1 MNPKVGLTK
10 HRRPFPLGDRM
21 IIEEMPEEVSAG
33 GILLPQHVKDSIK
46 ARGQTEAKF
55 VIGKVL
61 VLGEG
66 SYTDAG
72 VLIPMPLKVGDIIA
86 YAEHQAIQYKLDGET
101 FTILMLIGVVAR
113 LRDEAYPEPE

>member
-1 MNPKVGLTK
+1 
-10 HRRPFPLGDRM
+10 
-21 IIEEMPEEVSAG
+21 MPEEVSAG

-61 VLGEG
+61 ALGEG